1 MIKIKTVLDLLSNG
15 VDNIGYLAYL
25 NLVLFA
31 GCCSQRRV
39 VLSCKFDPFK
49 GFPVKL
55 TRTYR
60 LVTRCGCAYPDWLVN
75 QGGLK

>member
-1 MIKIKTVLDLLSNG
+1 MIKITTVLDLLSNG

-31 GCCSQRRV
+31 GCCSQMRV
-39 VLSCKFDPFK
+39 VLSCRFAPLE

-55 TRTYR
+55 TLAYR
-60 LVTRCGCAYPDWLVN
+60 LVTRCGCAYPDRLVN
-75 QGGLK
+75 RGGLK

>member
-1 MIKIKTVLDLLSNG
+1 MSENTVRILQNVIKITTVLDLLFNG

-25 NLVLFA
+25 NVVLFA

-39 VLSCKFDPFK
+39 VLSCKFAPFK

-55 TRTYR
+55 TLTYR
-60 LVTRCGCAYPDWLVN
+60 
-75 QGGLK
+75 